1 MLISAANTPTNP
13 EAVAEAVTEAVS
25 EALPKNPV
33 EILQNT
39 LRDNIK
45 AVIEQLPN
53 LIAGVVILILVG
65 FLAWIFS
72 LIAKKVL
79 KRLDLRP
86 SLNDLILAFG
96 KAMIWV
102 VGFLITATV
111 VFPDITVSKVLGA
124 AGLASVAVGLAFK
137 DIFQN
142 FFAGILL
149 LWKFQFEPGDL
160 IECAGVRGVVVET
173 RLRLTTVRS
182 PEGELIIVPNS
193 HLVANPL
200 EVITSRPERRTML
213 ATGVAYKED
222 LAKARQVVADAVESC
237 ETVNTQKQ
245 WDVFVSGFG
254 DSSMDLEVYY
264 WTSSRPYEM
273 KRSRSEVALAIKE
286 ALDREGIEIP
296 FPYRTLTFDEP
307 LRIDE
312 RKAPAEA

>member
-1 MLISAANTPTNP
+1 MLISQADPSANP
-13 EAVAEAVTEAVS
+13 EAVAEAVTEAVTQ
-25 EALPKNPV
+25 ALPKNPV
-33 EILQNT
+33 EILQKT
-39 LRDNIK
+39 LQQNLE
-45 AVIEQLPN
+45 ALLEQLPS
-53 LIAGVVILILVG
+53 LIAGIVILVLVG
-65 FLAWIFS
+65 LVVWVFGFVARKI
-72 LIAKKVL
+72 L

-96 KAMIWV
+96 KAVIWV
-102 VGFLITATV
+102 VGFLIAATV
-111 VFPDITVSKVLGA
+111 IFPGLTPSKVLGA

-149 LWKFQFEPGDL
+149 LWKFPFEPGDL

-193 HLVANPL
+193 HLISNPL
-200 EVITSRPERRTML
+200 DVVTSRPERRTMIS
-213 ATGVAYKED
+213 TGVAYKED
-222 LAKARQVVADAVESC
+222 LARARDVVAKAVESC
-237 ETVNTQKQ
+237 ESVNLKKQ

-273 KRSRSEVALAIKE
+273 KRSRSEVSLAIKE

-296 FPYRTLTFDEP
+296 FPYRTMTFDEP
-307 LRIDE
+307 LRIE
-312 RKAPAEA
+312 QGQAPSDS

>member
-1 MLISAANTPTNP
+1 M
-13 EAVAEAVTEAVS
+13 TEAVS
-25 EALPKNPV
+25 KALPSNPV
-33 EILQNT
+33 QILQET
-39 LRDNIK
+39 LQKNVK
-45 AVIEQLPN
+45 GVIEQLPN
-53 LIAGVVILILVG
+53 LIAGAVILILVAIV
-65 FLAWIFS
+65 AWVFS
-72 LIAKKVL
+72 LIAKKII

-86 SLNDLILAFG
+86 SLNDLFLAAG
-96 KAMIWV
+96 KTLIWV
-102 VGFLITATV
+102 VGMLIAATV
-111 VFPDITVSKVLGA
+111 IFPGLTPSKVLGA

-222 LAKARQVVADAVESC
+222 LARARQVVADAVEKC
-237 ETVNTQKQ
+237 ESVNTQKQ

-307 LRIDE
+307 LRLE
-312 RKAPAEA
+312 EKEAPADA

>member
-1 MLISAANTPTNP
+1 MTADMLISQANP
-13 EAVAEAVTEAVS
+13 EAVSEAVADVVTN
-25 EALPKNPV
+25 ALPKNPV
-33 EILQNT
+33 EILQTT
-39 LRDNIK
+39 LQENLK
-45 AVIEQLPN
+45 AIIEQLPS
-53 LIAGVVILILVG
+53 LIAGVVILLLVG
-65 FLAWIFS
+65 FVVWIFG
-72 LIAKKVL
+72 LVTAKLL
-79 KRLDLRP
+79 KKLDLRP

-96 KAMIWV
+96 KALIWV
-102 VGFLITATV
+102 VGLLIAATV
-111 VFPDITVSKVLGA
+111 VFPGLTPSKVLGA

-149 LWKFQFEPGDL
+149 LWKFPFEPGDL

-182 PEGELIIVPNS
+182 TEGELIIVPNS
-193 HLVANPL
+193 HLIGNPL
-200 EVITSRPERRTML
+200 EVITSRPERRTMVS
-213 ATGVAYKED
+213 TGVAYKED
-222 LAKARQVVADAVESC
+222 LARAQKVIAQAVEGC

-273 KRSRSEVALAIKE
+273 KRSKSEVALAIKE

-307 LRIDE
+307 LRLE
-312 RKAPAEA
+312 EKREQSEG

>member
-1 MLISAANTPTNP
+1 MLGSETK
-13 EAVAEAVTEAVS
+13 AEAVKEAAAKVI
-25 EALPKNPV
+25 PKNPV

-39 LRDNIK
+39 LQENLSEIIK
-45 AVIEQLPN
+45 QLPS
-53 LIAGVVILILVG
+53 LIAGVTILVIVG
-65 FLAWIFS
+65 FAAWIFGF
-72 LIAKKVL
+72 IAKKVL
-79 KRLDLRP
+79 KKLDLRT
-86 SLNDLILAFG
+86 SLKDLILAFG
-96 KAMIWV
+96 KALIWV
-102 VGFLITATV
+102 VGFLIAATV
-111 VFPDITVSKVLGA
+111 IFPGLTPSKVLGA

-149 LWKFQFEPGDL
+149 LWKFPFEPGDL
-160 IECAGVRGVVVET
+160 IDCAGVKGIVVET

-182 PEGELIIVPNS
+182 TDGELIIVPNS
-193 HLVANPL
+193 HLIANPL
-200 EVITSRPERRTML
+200 EVLTSRNERRTVV

-222 LAKARQVVADAVESC
+222 LARAKEVVEKAVEGC
-237 ETVNTQKQ
+237 ESVNTQKQ

-307 LRIDE
+307 LRIDGGKE
-312 RKAPAEA
+312 QAEA

>member
-1 MLISAANTPTNP
+1 MLGSEIK
-13 EAVAEAVTEAVS
+13 AEAVKEAAAKVI
-25 EALPKNPV
+25 PKNPV

-39 LRDNIK
+39 LQENLSEIIK
-45 AVIEQLPN
+45 QLPS
-53 LIAGVVILILVG
+53 LIAGVTILVIVG
-65 FLAWIFS
+65 FAAWIFGF
-72 LIAKKVL
+72 IAKKVL
-79 KRLDLRP
+79 KKLDLRT
-86 SLNDLILAFG
+86 SLKDLILAFG
-96 KAMIWV
+96 KALIWV
-102 VGFLITATV
+102 VGFLIAATV
-111 VFPDITVSKVLGA
+111 IFPGLTPSKVLGA

-149 LWKFQFEPGDL
+149 LWKFPFEPGDL
-160 IECAGVRGVVVET
+160 IDCAGVKGIVVET

-182 PEGELIIVPNS
+182 TDGELIIVPNS
-193 HLVANPL
+193 HLIANPL
-200 EVITSRPERRTML
+200 EVLTSRNERRTVV

-222 LAKARQVVADAVESC
+222 LARAKEVVEKAVEGC
-237 ETVNTQKQ
+237 ESVNTQKQ

-307 LRIDE
+307 LRIDGGKE
-312 RKAPAEA
+312 QAEA